1 MSTEIDSK
9 STSPWPTKVER
20 KRDRA
25 VKREAVLHAAVQA
38 FNSKGFHATSLDE
51 VAASLNVTKPT
62 IYHYFANK
70 DEILFECVR
79 IGLDDIQ
86 KAADAV
92 QAKGGTGSQRL
103 MALMRRY
110 ALVMTQDFGICVTRT
125 ADHELSAQTKE
136 QFRALKREIDYAVR
150 RVVADGMKDGSLAAG
165 DPKIV
170 TFTLT
175 GALNWIARWYEPGGP
190 LSPEEIADSCVATLM
205 NGLSPRSDS

>member
-1 MSTEIDSK
+1 MASK
-9 STSPWPTKVER
+9 LQEKAASPWPTKTER

-51 VAASLNVTKPT
+51 VASALNVTKPT

-86 KAADAV
+86 KAAKAV
-92 QAKGGTGSQRL
+92 QAKGGTGFQRL
-103 MALMRRY
+103 DALMRRY
-110 ALVMTQDFGICVTRT
+110 ALIMTQDFGMCVTRT

-136 QFRALKREIDYAVR
+136 QFRSLKREIDYAVR
-150 RVVADGMKDGSLAAG
+150 QVVADGMEDGSLAAG
-165 DPKIV
+165 DAKVV

-175 GALNWIARWYEPGGP
+175 GALNWIAHWYDPEGP
-190 LSPEEIADSCVATLM
+190 LSPEEIAEGCVATLM
-205 NGLSPRSDS
+205 NGLLPRSGE